1 MKVNKLHIII
11 SVSVLICYFTA
22 LTPIH
27 TLWHLLTDEITCV
40 DEEHHHH
47 SADETQKNDC
57 PYCEFVFSEQGKHLF
72 TDTFYIETSLNS
84 DFFQKK
90 LISSK
95 EIVYSSYFLS
105 FLSLRAPPFDFS

>member
-27 TLWHLLTDEITCV
+27 TLWHLLTDDIACV
-40 DEEHHHH
+40 DEHHHH
-47 SADETQKNDC
+47 LGDETQKNDC
-57 PYCEFVFSEQGKHLF
+57 SYCEFVFSEQGKHLF
-72 TDTFYIETSLNS
+72 MDIFYIETSLNN
-84 DFFQKK
+84 DFLPTK
-90 LISSK
+90 LISSQ